1 MDNALLFRERVT
13 KFFGE
18 YISNKDELI
27 CYNGTIP
34 LVIVQDIIK
43 QLFDNYVFVSIRYM
57 QQTALRDCSV
67 FLSYDLFE
75 TYLSEEEDF
84 K

>member
-1 MDNALLFRERVT
+1 MADTLLFRQRVT

-43 QLFDNYVFVSIRYM
+43 QLFDNYVFVSIRDM
-57 QQTALRDCSV
+57 QKTALRECSV

-75 TYLSEEEDF
+75 TYLNEVNKE
-84 K
+84 

>member
-13 KFFGE
+13 EFFGE

-43 QLFDNYVFVSIRYM
+43 QLFDNYVFVSIRDM
-57 QQTALRDCSV
+57 QKTALRECSV

-75 TYLSEEEDF
+75 MYLNEVNKE
-84 K
+84 